1 MEKYVILAVTENH
14 PGVLSRMTGLLRRK
28 MFNIDSLT
36 VGKTTNP
43 RISRFTIVILGN
55 EKQAR
60 KIARNIENFIE
71 VIEVHVMKM
80 DEIVSREISLVR
92 VKADSVSD
100 PEVLFVF
107 PGVEVKERLD
117 GDEIEL
123 EVIDRDDQ
131 TDNFMQYLLDHDV
144 LVEKW
149 VRSGVIAV

>member
-1 MEKYVILAVTENH
+1 MYNDVVK
-14 PGVLSRMTGLLRRK
+14 
-28 MFNIDSLT
+28 
-36 VGKTTNP
+36 
-43 RISRFTIVILGN
+43 
-55 EKQAR
+55 
-60 KIARNIENFIE
+60 NIENFIE